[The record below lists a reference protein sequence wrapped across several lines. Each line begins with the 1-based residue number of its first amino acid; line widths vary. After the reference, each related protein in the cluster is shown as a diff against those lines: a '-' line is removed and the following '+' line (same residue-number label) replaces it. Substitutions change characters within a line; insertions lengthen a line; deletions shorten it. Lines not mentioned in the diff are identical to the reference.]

1 MTTET
6 KDFLLLRIAALEA
19 RNEELE
25 HTNYQLSKK
34 NERLT
39 ERLNFLNK
47 VHKPMNIK
55 VKAFE
60 LPINEVMKP

>member
-1 MTTET
+1 MTEST

-25 HTNYQLSKK
+25 HLNYQLSKK
-34 NERLT
+34 NERLA

-47 VHKPMNIK
+47 VHKPMNVK

-60 LPINEVMKP
+60 LPINEVMK

>member
-6 KDFLLLRIAALEA
+6 KDYLLLRIAALEA
-19 RNEELE
+19 RNEQLE
-25 HTNYQLSKK
+25 RNLYQLSKK

-39 ERLNFLNK
+39 ERVNFLNK